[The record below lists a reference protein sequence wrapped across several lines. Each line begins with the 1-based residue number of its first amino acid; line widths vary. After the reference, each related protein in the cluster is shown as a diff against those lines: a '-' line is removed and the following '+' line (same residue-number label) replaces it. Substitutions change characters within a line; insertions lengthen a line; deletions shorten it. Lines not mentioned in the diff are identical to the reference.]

1 MNENKFILDNFF
13 NNNEKNLALNLE
25 PLEPQEIIFLVTDWI
40 SEFCDIKIISIFKIK
55 NYNLDIY
62 QYFTLDSE
70 MKIMEYIPNQHTFT
84 PSVHKENKNM
94 QQSKPQSTEKPAA
107 PFGNLKPA
115 EIPTKS
121 HTYTY
126 NGKSKKRFEK

>member
-1 MNENKFILDNFF
+1 MNQ
-13 NNNEKNLALNLE
+13 KNLVLNLE
-25 PLEPQEIIFLVTDWI
+25 PLEPQEIIFLATDWI
-40 SEFCDIKIISIFKIK
+40 NEFCDIKIISIFKIK
-55 NYNLDIY
+55 NYHLDIY

-115 EIPTKS
+115 AIPTKL

-126 NGKSKKRFEK
+126 NGKSEKRFEK

>member
-25 PLEPQEIIFLVTDWI
+25 PLEPQEIIFLATDWI

-94 QQSKPQSTEKPAA
+94 QQSKPQNTSKPSA
-107 PFGNLKPA
+107 PFGNLKS
-115 EIPTKS
+115 ETIPKKL
-121 HTYTY
+121 HTYNY
-126 NGKSKKRFEK
+126 NEKNEKRFEK